1 MCHLA
6 SDETQ
11 YIGTF
16 TGFGLSIKAISISK
30 TYSGAHVQAVKST
43 SIDINEG
50 TYTRICGPTGSG
62 KTTLLAIL
70 AGILSPTEGEVVFDT
85 TRLSESND
93 KKISR
98 FREQHIGYVPQATL
112 FIPELTVWENIL
124 SPNSF
129 FPMSMKRLKSSAHEL
144 VERLGLADKIHMRPF
159 ELSGGEIQKMMM
171 TRALVKNPAYIFA
184 DEPCSELDN
193 NSAGV
198 IFKIL
203 DERKDEGC
211 AVIVASHD
219 LHAIHTDTDI
229 YMMHEGKI
237 TDYGKGGTG

>member
-1 MCHLA
+1 
-6 SDETQ
+6 
-11 YIGTF
+11 
-16 TGFGLSIKAISISK
+16 LSIKAISVSK
-30 TYSGAHVQAVKST
+30 TYTNPTVHAVKST

-50 TYTRICGPTGSG
+50 TCTLICGPTGSG

-70 AGILSPTEGEVVFDT
+70 AGILNPSEGEVVFDT
-85 TRLSESND
+85 IRLSEGDD
-93 KKISR
+93 KRVSR

-112 FIPELTVWENIL
+112 FIPDLTVWENIL

-129 FPMSMKRLKSSAHEL
+129 FNMSIKKLKSSALDL
-144 VERLGLADKIHMRPF
+144 VERLGLTDKIHMRPF

-171 TRALVKNPAYIFA
+171 TRALVKNPTYIFA

-203 DERKDEGC
+203 DERKKEGS

-219 LHAIHTDTDI
+219 HGTIYENTDV
-229 YMMHEGKI
+229 YMMKDGKI
-237 TDYGKGGTG
+237 TDYGKGGAL

>member
-1 MCHLA
+1 M
-6 SDETQ
+6 
-11 YIGTF
+11 
-16 TGFGLSIKAISISK
+16 SIKAISISK
-30 TYSGAHVQAVKST
+30 TYPTSPVQAVKPT

-50 TYTRICGPTGSG
+50 TYTFICGPTGSG

-70 AGILSPTEGEVVFDT
+70 AGILSPSAGEIVFDT
-85 TRLSESND
+85 IRFSERDD
-93 KKISR
+93 KSVSQ

-129 FPMSMKRLKSSAHEL
+129 FKMSIKKLKSSALDL

-171 TRALVKNPAYIFA
+171 ARALVKKPTYIFA
-184 DEPCSELDN
+184 DESCSELDN
-193 NSAGV
+193 NSADV

-203 DERKDEGC
+203 DERKKEGS

-219 LHAIHTDTDI
+219 HGTIPENTDV
-229 YMMHEGKI
+229 YMMKDGKI
-237 TDYGKGGTG
+237 TDYGKGGTL